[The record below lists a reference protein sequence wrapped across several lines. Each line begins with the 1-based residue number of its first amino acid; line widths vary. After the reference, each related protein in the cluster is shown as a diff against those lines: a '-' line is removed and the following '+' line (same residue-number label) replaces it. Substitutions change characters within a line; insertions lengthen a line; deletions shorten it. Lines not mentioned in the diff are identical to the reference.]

1 MCLSH
6 LRLIMPENIEIER
19 RFLVDG
25 RGDKPWRN
33 AVDIRKIVQYYLDSD
48 DIEFHESIINYRGVP
63 LVSISTE
70 EFQILTKT
78 NHWVSRIR
86 TQNDVV
92 ILTLKGKQQGIATT
106 ELEWVLPSMPNISRL
121 EEHPRVE
128 KTRYCVN
135 AGNGLIW
142 EVDEF
147 EGVLAGLILAEI
159 ELEDINQKFD
169 FPEWIGIELT
179 GLKNWSN
186 ASLATTLLNAEE
198 LKKTLQQR

>member
-1 MCLSH
+1 MGN
-6 LRLIMPENIEIER
+6 RLAINTEIES

-33 AVDIRKIVQYYLDSD
+33 TADIREITQYYLDSS
-48 DIEFHESIINYRGVP
+48 DIEFHESVINYRSVP
-63 LVSISTE
+63 LVSISKE
-70 EFQILTKT
+70 ESHIITKT
-78 NHWVSRIR
+78 EHWVSRIR
-86 TQNDVV
+86 IQNDLV
-92 ILTLKGKQQGIATT
+92 IFTMKGKQKGIATT
-106 ELEWVLPSMPNISRL
+106 ELEWLLPSMPHISEL
-121 EEHPRVE
+121 EQHPCVE

-159 ELEDINQKFD
+159 ELEDINQKFE

-198 LKKTLQQR
+198 LKRTLQQR

>member
-1 MCLSH
+1 MA
-6 LRLIMPENIEIER
+6 INTEIER

-33 AVDIRKIVQYYLDSD
+33 TADIREITQYYLDSS
-48 DIEFHESIINYRGVP
+48 DIEFHESVINYRSVP
-63 LVSISTE
+63 LVSISKE
-70 EFQILTKT
+70 ESHILTKT
-78 NHWVSRIR
+78 EHWVSRIR
-86 TQNDVV
+86 IQNDLV
-92 ILTLKGKQQGIATT
+92 IFTMKGKQKGIATI
-106 ELEWVLPSMPNISRL
+106 ELEWVLSSVPNISEL
-121 EEHPRVE
+121 EQHPCVE

-159 ELEDINQKFD
+159 ELEDINQKFE

-198 LKKTLQQR
+198 LKKTLQQQ

>member
-1 MCLSH
+1 MGNALA
-6 LRLIMPENIEIER
+6 INTEIER

-33 AVDIRKIVQYYLDSD
+33 AVDIRQITQYYLDSN
-48 DIEFHESIINYRGVP
+48 DIEFHESVINYRSIP
-63 LVSISTE
+63 LVSISSE
-70 EFQILTKT
+70 EFHILTKLE
-78 NHWVSRIR
+78 HWVSRIR
-86 TQNDVV
+86 IQNDTV
-92 ILTLKGKQQGIATT
+92 ILTMKGKQKGIATT
-106 ELEWVLPSMPNISRL
+106 ELEWVLLGMPNVSGL
-121 EEHPRVE
+121 EKNPCVE

-135 AGNGLIW
+135 AGNGLVW

-198 LKKTLQQR
+198 LKKTLR

>member
-1 MCLSH
+1 MGNALA
-6 LRLIMPENIEIER
+6 INTEIER

-33 AVDIRKIVQYYLDSD
+33 TVDIRQITQYYLDSS
-48 DIEFHESIINYRGVP
+48 DIEIHESVINYRSVS

-70 EFQILTKT
+70 EFHILTKT
-78 NHWVSRIR
+78 EHWVSRIR
-86 TQNDVV
+86 IQNDTV
-92 ILTLKGKQQGIATT
+92 ILTMKGKQKGIATT
-106 ELEWVLPSMPNISRL
+106 ELEWVLSGLPNVHSL
-121 EEHPRVE
+121 DEHPCVE

-135 AGNGLIW
+135 AGNELIW

-159 ELEDINQKFD
+159 ELEDINQKFE

>member
-1 MCLSH
+1 MGNALA
-6 LRLIMPENIEIER
+6 INTEIER

-33 AVDIRKIVQYYLDSD
+33 TVDIRQITQYYLDSS
-48 DIEFHESIINYRGVP
+48 DIEIHESVINYRSVP
-63 LVSISTE
+63 LVSISKE
-70 EFQILTKT
+70 ESHILTKT
-78 NHWVSRIR
+78 EHWVSRIR
-86 TQNDVV
+86 IQNDLV
-92 ILTLKGKQQGIATT
+92 IFTMKGKQKGIATI
-106 ELEWVLPSMPNISRL
+106 ELEWVLSSVPNISEL
-121 EEHPRVE
+121 EQHPCVE

-159 ELEDINQKFD
+159 ELEDINQKFE

>member
-1 MCLSH
+1 MGNALA
-6 LRLIMPENIEIER
+6 INTEIER

-33 AVDIRKIVQYYLDSD
+33 AVDIRQITQYYLDSN
-48 DIEFHESIINYRGVP
+48 DIEFHESVINYRSIP
-63 LVSISTE
+63 LVSISSE
-70 EFQILTKT
+70 EFHILTKLE
-78 NHWVSRIR
+78 HWVSRIR
-86 TQNDVV
+86 MQNDTV
-92 ILTLKGKQQGIATT
+92 ILTMKGKQKGIATT
-106 ELEWVLPSMPNISRL
+106 ELEWVLSGMPNVSGL
-121 EEHPRVE
+121 EKHPCVE

-135 AGNGLIW
+135 AGNGLVW

-198 LKKTLQQR
+198 LKKTLQQQ

>member
-1 MCLSH
+1 MGNALA
-6 LRLIMPENIEIER
+6 INTEIER

-33 AVDIRKIVQYYLDSD
+33 TVDIRQITQYYLDSS
-48 DIEFHESIINYRGVP
+48 DIEIHESVINYRSVP
-63 LVSISTE
+63 LVSISKE
-70 EFQILTKT
+70 ESNILTKT
-78 NHWVSRIR
+78 EHWVSRIR
-86 TQNDVV
+86 IQNNTV
-92 ILTLKGKQQGIATT
+92 ILTMKGKQQGIATT
-106 ELEWVLPSMPNISRL
+106 ELEWVLSGLPNVSGL
-121 EEHPRVE
+121 DEHPCVE
-128 KTRYCVN
+128 KTRYCVD

-147 EGVLAGLILAEI
+147 EGVLAGLTLAEI
-159 ELEDINQKFD
+159 ELEDINQNFD

>member
-1 MCLSH
+1 MA
-6 LRLIMPENIEIER
+6 INTEIER

-33 AVDIRKIVQYYLDSD
+33 AVDIRQITQYYLDSN
-48 DIEFHESIINYRGVP
+48 DIGFHESVINYRGVS
-63 LVSISTE
+63 LVSISTI
-70 EFQILTKT
+70 EFQILKKT
-78 NHWVSRIR
+78 DHWVSRIR
-86 TQNDVV
+86 IQNDVV

-106 ELEWVLPSMPNISRL
+106 ELEWVLSDVVNLPGL
-121 EEHPRVE
+121 EEHPCVE
-128 KTRYCVN
+128 KTRYCVD
-135 AGNGLIW
+135 AGNGLVW

-159 ELEDINQKFD
+159 ELVDITQKFD

-198 LKKTLQQR
+198 LRKTLRQQ

>member
-1 MCLSH
+1 M
-6 LRLIMPENIEIER
+6 ENTLAINTEIER

-33 AVDIRKIVQYYLDSD
+33 TVDIRHITQYYLDSN
-48 DIEFHESIINYRGVP
+48 DIDFHEVLINYRGVS

-70 EFQILTKT
+70 EFQILAKAE
-78 NHWVSRIR
+78 HWVSRIR
-86 TQNDVV
+86 IQNGTV
-92 ILTLKGKQQGIATT
+92 ILTMKGKQKGIATT
-106 ELEWVLPSMPNISRL
+106 ELEWVLSGLPNVPGL
-121 EEHPRVE
+121 DEHPCVE
-128 KTRYCVN
+128 KTRDCVD
-135 AGNGLIW
+135 ADDGLVW

-169 FPEWIGIELT
+169 CPEWIGIELT

-198 LKKTLQQR
+198 LKKTLQQQ

>member
-1 MCLSH
+1 MGNVLA
-6 LRLIMPENIEIER
+6 INTEIER

-33 AVDIRKIVQYYLDSD
+33 TVDIRQITQYYLDSS
-48 DIEFHESIINYRGVP
+48 DIEIHESVINYRSVP

-70 EFQILTKT
+70 EFHILMKT
-78 NHWVSRIR
+78 EHWVSRIR
-86 TQNDVV
+86 IQNDTVF
-92 ILTLKGKQQGIATT
+92 LTMKGKQKGIATK
-106 ELEWVLPSMPNISRL
+106 ELEWVLSGLPNVPDL
-121 EEHPRVE
+121 DEHPCVV
-128 KTRYCVN
+128 KCRYCVN

-159 ELEDINQKFD
+159 ELEDINQKFE
-169 FPEWIGIELT
+169 FPKWIGIELT

-198 LKKTLQQR
+198 LKKTLRQQ

>member
-1 MCLSH
+1 MGNALA
-6 LRLIMPENIEIER
+6 INTEIER

-33 AVDIRKIVQYYLDSD
+33 TVDIRQITQYYLDSN
-48 DIEFHESIINYRGVP
+48 DIEFHELAIDYRGVS
-63 LVSISTE
+63 LVSISKE
-70 EFQILTKT
+70 ESNILTKAE
-78 NHWVSRIR
+78 HWVSRIR
-86 TQNDVV
+86 IQNDVV
-92 ILTLKGKQQGIATT
+92 ILTLKGKQKGIATI
-106 ELEWVLPSMPNISRL
+106 ELEWVLSGLPNVHSL
-121 EEHPRVE
+121 DEHPCVE

-135 AGNGLIW
+135 AGDGLVW

-159 ELEDINQKFD
+159 ELEDINQKFE

-198 LKKTLQQR
+198 LKKTLQRR

>member
-1 MCLSH
+1 MGNALA
-6 LRLIMPENIEIER
+6 INTEIER

-33 AVDIRKIVQYYLDSD
+33 AVDIRQITQYYLDAN
-48 DIEFHESIINYRGVP
+48 DIEFHELAIDYRGVP
-63 LVSISTE
+63 MVSISTE
-70 EFQILTKT
+70 EFQILMKIE
-78 NHWVSRIR
+78 HWVSRIR
-86 TQNDVV
+86 IQNNTV
-92 ILTLKGKQQGIATT
+92 ILTMKGKQKGIVTT
-106 ELEWVLPSMPNISRL
+106 ELEWVLSSMPNVSGL
-121 EEHPRVE
+121 EEHPCVE

-135 AGNGLIW
+135 AGNDLVW

-159 ELEDINQKFD
+159 ELEDINQKFE

-198 LKKTLQQR
+198 LKKTLRQQ

>member
-1 MCLSH
+1 MA
-6 LRLIMPENIEIER
+6 INTEIER

-33 AVDIRKIVQYYLDSD
+33 TADIREITQYYLDSS
-48 DIEFHESIINYRGVP
+48 DIEFHESVINYRSVP
-63 LVSISTE
+63 LVSISKE
-70 EFQILTKT
+70 ESHIITKT
-78 NHWVSRIR
+78 EHWVSRIR
-86 TQNDVV
+86 IQNDLV
-92 ILTLKGKQQGIATT
+92 IFTMKGKQKGIATT
-106 ELEWVLPSMPNISRL
+106 ELEWLLPSMPHISEL
-121 EEHPRVE
+121 EQHPCVE

-159 ELEDINQKFD
+159 ELEDINQKFE

>member
-1 MCLSH
+1 MGNALA
-6 LRLIMPENIEIER
+6 INIEIER

-25 RGDKPWRN
+25 RGEKPWRN
-33 AVDIRKIVQYYLDSD
+33 TADIRQITQYYLDSSY
-48 DIEFHESIINYRGVP
+48 IEFHESAINYRGIS
-63 LVSISTE
+63 LVSISTA
-70 EFQILTKT
+70 EFQTLTKKD
-78 NHWVSRIR
+78 HWVSRIR

-106 ELEWVLPSMPNISRL
+106 ELEWVLSGLPNVPDL
-121 EEHPRVE
+121 DEHPCVV

-159 ELEDINQKFD
+159 ELEDINQEFNR
-169 FPEWIGIELT
+169 PEWIGIELT

-186 ASLATTLLNAEE
+186 ASLATTLLNAVE

>member
-1 MCLSH
+1 MGNALA
-6 LRLIMPENIEIER
+6 INTEIER

-33 AVDIRKIVQYYLDSD
+33 AVDIRQITQYYLDAN
-48 DIEFHESIINYRGVP
+48 DIEFHELAIDYRGVP
-63 LVSISTE
+63 MVSISTE
-70 EFQILTKT
+70 EFQILMKIE
-78 NHWVSRIR
+78 HWVSRIR
-86 TQNDVV
+86 IQNNTV
-92 ILTLKGKQQGIATT
+92 ILTMKGKQKGIVTT
-106 ELEWVLPSMPNISRL
+106 ELEWVLSGMQNVSGL
-121 EEHPRVE
+121 EEHPCVE

-135 AGNGLIW
+135 AGNGLVW

-159 ELEDINQKFD
+159 ELEDINQNFD

-198 LKKTLQQR
+198 LKKTLRQQ

>member
-1 MCLSH
+1 MA
-6 LRLIMPENIEIER
+6 INTEIER

-33 AVDIRKIVQYYLDSD
+33 AVDIRQITQYYLDSN
-48 DIEFHESIINYRGVP
+48 DIEFHESVINYRSIP
-63 LVSISTE
+63 LVSISSE
-70 EFQILTKT
+70 EFHILTKLE
-78 NHWVSRIR
+78 HWVSRIR
-86 TQNDVV
+86 MQNDTV
-92 ILTLKGKQQGIATT
+92 ILTMKGKQKGIATT
-106 ELEWVLPSMPNISRL
+106 ELEWVLSGMPNVSGL
-121 EEHPRVE
+121 EKHPCVD

-135 AGNGLIW
+135 AGNGLVW

-198 LKKTLQQR
+198 LKKTLR

>member
-159 ELEDINQKFD
+159 ELEDINQKFE
-169 FPEWIGIELT
+169 FPKWIGIELT

>member
-1 MCLSH
+1 MSH

>member
-1 MCLSH
+1 MEKYCRH
-6 LRLIMPENIEIER
+6 TQTP
-19 RFLVDG
+19 V
-25 RGDKPWRN
+25 
-33 AVDIRKIVQYYLDSD
+33 LDSSY
-48 DIEFHESIINYRGVP
+48 IEFHESAINYRG
-63 LVSISTE
+63 ISTFISTA
-70 EFQILTKT
+70 EFQTLLTKT
-78 NHWVSRIR
+78 DHWVSRIR
-86 TQNDVV
+86 VQNDSVMF
-92 ILTLKGKQQGIATT
+92 TLKGKQLGISTT
-106 ELEWVLPSMPNISRL
+106 ELEWVLSGLPNVQGL
-121 EEHPRVE
+121 DEHPCVE

-169 FPEWIGIELT
+169 CPEWIGIELT

-198 LKKTLQQR
+198 LKKTLQQQ

>member
-1 MCLSH
+1 MGNALA
-6 LRLIMPENIEIER
+6 INTEIER

-33 AVDIRKIVQYYLDSD
+33 AVDIRQITQYYLDSN
-48 DIEFHESIINYRGVP
+48 DIEFHESVINYRGVP
-63 LVSISTE
+63 LVSISPE
-70 EFQILTKT
+70 EFHILTKT
-78 NHWVSRIR
+78 EHWVSRIR
-86 TQNDVV
+86 IQNDVV
-92 ILTLKGKQQGIATT
+92 ILTLKGKQKGIATT
-106 ELEWVLPSMPNISRL
+106 ELEWVLSGLPNVPSL
-121 EEHPRVE
+121 DEHPCVE
-128 KTRYCVN
+128 KTRYCVD

-159 ELEDINQKFD
+159 ELEDINQKFE

>member
-1 MCLSH
+1 M
-6 LRLIMPENIEIER
+6 ENALAINTEIER

-33 AVDIRKIVQYYLDSD
+33 TVDIMHITQYYLDSN
-48 DIEFHESIINYRGVP
+48 DIEFHEAVINYRGVS

-78 NHWVSRIR
+78 DHWVSRIR
-86 TQNDVV
+86 IQNDAV
-92 ILTLKGKQQGIATT
+92 IFTLKGKQQGIATT
-106 ELEWVLPSMPNISRL
+106 ELEWFLSVMPNVPGL
-121 EEHPRVE
+121 EEHPCVE
-128 KTRYCVN
+128 KTRYCVS
-135 AGNGLIW
+135 AGRGLIW

-159 ELEDINQKFD
+159 ELEDIDQEFEVPK
-169 FPEWIGIELT
+169 WIGIELT

-198 LKKTLQQR
+198 LKKTLRQQ

>member
-1 MCLSH
+1 M
-6 LRLIMPENIEIER
+6 
-19 RFLVDG
+19 DG

-33 AVDIRKIVQYYLDSD
+33 TVDIRQIAQYYLDSD
-48 DIEFHESIINYRGVP
+48 DFEFHESAINYRSVP

-78 NHWVSRIR
+78 DHWVSRVRI
-86 TQNDVV
+86 QNGSV
-92 ILTLKGKQQGIATT
+92 IFTLKGKQQGVATT

-121 EEHPRVE
+121 EEHPCVE

-135 AGNGLIW
+135 ASNGLIW

-159 ELEDINQKFD
+159 ELEDINQKFE

-198 LKKTLQQR
+198 LKKTLQQQ

>member
-1 MCLSH
+1 LA
-6 LRLIMPENIEIER
+6 INTEIER

-33 AVDIRKIVQYYLDSD
+33 TADIRGITQYYLDSS
-48 DIEFHESIINYRGVP
+48 DIEFHESVINYRSVP
-63 LVSISTE
+63 LVSISKE
-70 EFQILTKT
+70 ESHIITKT
-78 NHWVSRIR
+78 EHWVSRIR
-86 TQNDVV
+86 IQNDLV
-92 ILTLKGKQQGIATT
+92 IFTMKGKQKGIATT
-106 ELEWVLPSMPNISRL
+106 ELEWLLPSMPHISGL
-121 EEHPRVE
+121 EEHPYVE

-159 ELEDINQKFD
+159 ELEDINQKFE

>member
-1 MCLSH
+1 MGNALA
-6 LRLIMPENIEIER
+6 INTEIER

-33 AVDIRKIVQYYLDSD
+33 AVDIRQITQYYLDSS
-48 DIEFHESIINYRGVP
+48 DIEFHDSAINYRGVS
-63 LVSISTE
+63 LASISTE

-78 NHWVSRIR
+78 DHWVSRVRI
-86 TQNDVV
+86 QNGSV
-92 ILTLKGKQQGIATT
+92 IFTLKGKQQGIATT
-106 ELEWVLPSMPNISRL
+106 ELEWVLSDVVNLPGL
-121 EEHPRVE
+121 EEHPCVE
-128 KTRYCVN
+128 KTRYCVD
-135 AGNGLIW
+135 AGNGLVW

>member
-1 MCLSH
+1 MGNALA
-6 LRLIMPENIEIER
+6 INTEIER

-25 RGDKPWRN
+25 RGDKPWRS
-33 AVDIRKIVQYYLDSD
+33 AVDIRQITQYYLDSS
-48 DIEFHESIINYRGVP
+48 DIEIHESVINYRSVP
-63 LVSISTE
+63 LVSISKE
-70 EFQILTKT
+70 ESNILTKT
-78 NHWVSRIR
+78 EHWVSGIRI
-86 TQNDVV
+86 QNDTV
-92 ILTLKGKQQGIATT
+92 ILTMKGKQKGIATT
-106 ELEWVLPSMPNISRL
+106 ELEWVLSGLPNVHSL
-121 EEHPRVE
+121 DEHPCVE

-135 AGNGLIW
+135 AGNELIW

-159 ELEDINQKFD
+159 ELEDINQKFE

>member
-1 MCLSH
+1 MA
-6 LRLIMPENIEIER
+6 ITTEIER

-33 AVDIRKIVQYYLDSD
+33 AVDIRHITQYYLDSN
-48 DIEFHESIINYRGVP
+48 DIEFYESVINYRGVS
-63 LVSISTE
+63 LVSIATE

-86 TQNDVV
+86 LQNDSV
-92 ILTLKGKQQGIATT
+92 IFTLKGKQHGVATT
-106 ELEWVLPSMPNISRL
+106 ELEWVLPSLPNITGL
-121 EEHPRVE
+121 EEHPCVE
-128 KTRYCVN
+128 KIRYCIN
-135 AGNGLIW
+135 AGNGLVW

-159 ELEDINQKFD
+159 ELESISQDFDIPQ
-169 FPEWIGIELT
+169 WIGFELT

-198 LKKTLQQR
+198 LKKTLQQQ

>member
-1 MCLSH
+1 MGNALA
-6 LRLIMPENIEIER
+6 INTEIER

-33 AVDIRKIVQYYLDSD
+33 TVDIRQITQYYLDSN
-48 DIEFHESIINYRGVP
+48 DIEFHELAIDYRGVP
-63 LVSISTE
+63 LVSISKE
-70 EFQILTKT
+70 ESNILTKAE
-78 NHWVSRIR
+78 HWVSRIR
-86 TQNDVV
+86 IQNDVV
-92 ILTLKGKQQGIATT
+92 ILTLKGKQKGIATI
-106 ELEWVLPSMPNISRL
+106 ELEWVLSGLPNVHSL
-121 EEHPRVE
+121 DEHPCVE

-135 AGNGLIW
+135 AGDGLVW

-159 ELEDINQKFD
+159 ELEDINQKFE

-198 LKKTLQQR
+198 LKKTLQQ

>member
-1 MCLSH
+1 MGNALA
-6 LRLIMPENIEIER
+6 INTEIER

-33 AVDIRKIVQYYLDSD
+33 TVDIRQITQYYLDSS
-48 DIEFHESIINYRGVP
+48 DIEIHESVINYRSVP
-63 LVSISTE
+63 LVSISKE
-70 EFQILTKT
+70 ESNILTKT
-78 NHWVSRIR
+78 EHWVSRIR
-86 TQNDVV
+86 IQNDTV
-92 ILTLKGKQQGIATT
+92 ILTMKGKQKGIATT
-106 ELEWVLPSMPNISRL
+106 ELEWVLSGLPNVHSL
-121 EEHPRVE
+121 DEHPCVE

-135 AGNGLIW
+135 AGNELIW

-159 ELEDINQKFD
+159 ELEDINQKFE

>member
-1 MCLSH
+1 MA
-6 LRLIMPENIEIER
+6 INTEIER

-33 AVDIRKIVQYYLDSD
+33 TADIREITQYYLDSS
-48 DIEFHESIINYRGVP
+48 DIEFHESVINYRSVP
-63 LVSISTE
+63 LVSISKE
-70 EFQILTKT
+70 ESHIITKT
-78 NHWVSRIR
+78 EHWVSRIR
-86 TQNDVV
+86 IQNDLV
-92 ILTLKGKQQGIATT
+92 IFTMKGKQKGIATT
-106 ELEWVLPSMPNISRL
+106 ELEWLLPSMPHISEL
-121 EEHPRVE
+121 EQHPCVE

-159 ELEDINQKFD
+159 ELEDINQKFE

-198 LKKTLQQR
+198 LKRTLQQR